1 MNVPLELSY
10 RHVHRTQDLEELIR
24 QKAGRLQRI
33 CSYLSSC
40 RVAVERDHKKQGTGD
55 VFRVRVDLTVPPGHE
70 LTVTKH
76 SDEKDMHVDLAATV
90 RRAFDAV
97 ERPLQELVEEQRGE
111 AKAHPEQ
118 EVTGIVHSL
127 FPAQGYGFIRTL
139 DGRDVYFHR
148 NSVVNEDF
156 DNLTEGT
163 GVHVESEMGEK
174 GLQATTVRVIGGTA

>member
-1 MNVPLELSY
+1 MNVPLEISY
-10 RHVHRTQDLEELIR
+10 RHVRHTQELEELVR
-24 QKAGRLQRI
+24 NKAGKLQRI

-55 VFRVRVDLTVPPGHE
+55 VFRVRIDATVPPGHE

-76 SDEKDMHVDLAATV
+76 SDEKNRHVDLAATI

-97 ERPLQELVEEQRGE
+97 ERPLQELVDEQRGE

-118 EVTGIVHSL
+118 EVTGIVHAL
-127 FPAQGYGFIRTL
+127 FPAHDYGFIRTL
-139 DGRDVYFHR
+139 DGQDIYFHR

-156 DNLTEGT
+156 EHLTEGT
-163 GVHVESEMGEK
+163 GVHFESEMGEK
-174 GLQATTVRVIGGTA
+174 GLQATSVRVIGRAT